1 MKEEHLNL
9 KDRFTIDGKEYI
21 LSTVALPINDE
32 ITSMLFQIAP
42 FETMLF
48 GIDENG
54 YISHPY
60 RWHPRCHRHSRI
72 GNVVEVVWDM
82 NNRERQKLK
91 YYLYRLKKA
100 YRWFKI
106 EMQVWFKERKQ

>member
-1 MKEEHLNL
+1 MKEERLNF

-21 LSTVALPINDE
+21 LSTVALPIDE

-54 YISHPY
+54 RTNWNDLYCERYYSAEEAEA
-60 RWHPRCHRHSRI
+60 RHK
-72 GNVVEVVWDM
+72 ELA
-82 NNRERQKLK
+82 E
-91 YYLYRLKKA
+91 KA
-100 YRWFKI
+100 RNGVKFW
-106 EMQVWFKERKQ
+106 EEEE

>member
-1 MKEEHLNL
+1 MIDETRITRKLSRMKEERLNF

-54 YISHPY
+54 RINWRDLYCERY
-60 RWHPRCHRHSRI
+60 YWAEEAEERHK
-72 GNVVEVVWDM
+72 ELA
-82 NNRERQKLK
+82 E
-91 YYLYRLKKA
+91 KA
-100 YRWFKI
+100 RNGVKFW
-106 EMQVWFKERKQ
+106 EEE

>member
-1 MKEEHLNL
+1 MGERLNL

-21 LSTVALPINDE
+21 LSTVALPIDE

-54 YISHPY
+54 RINWIDLYCERY
-60 RWHPRCHRHSRI
+60 YWAEEAKARHK
-72 GNVVEVVWDM
+72 ELA
-82 NNRERQKLK
+82 E
-91 YYLYRLKKA
+91 KA
-100 YRWFKI
+100 RNGVKFW
-106 EMQVWFKERKQ
+106 EEE